1 MLKKSQN
8 NCKIISSWQT
18 QDIIISDLSL
28 IIGADLSITQW
39 LLVQPSVFMQ
49 PLALNC
55 GGMCMAV

>member
-28 IIGADLSITQW
+28 IIRVDLLIIRVD
-39 LLVQPSVFMQ
+39 LLIIRVNLCRPFF
-49 PLALNC
+49 LEC
-55 GGMCMAV
+55 